1 VNGKKAHQVDE
12 LLIKAVDIICDIVV
26 LYQKADNEEKGL
38 LLVRRT
44 PKNYILKNCNIEP
57 LGWVN
62 YAPLYT

>member
-1 VNGKKAHQVDE
+1 MR
-12 LLIKAVDIICDIVV
+12 
-26 LYQKADNEEKGL
+26 EKGL

-62 YAPLYT
+62 YNPLYT